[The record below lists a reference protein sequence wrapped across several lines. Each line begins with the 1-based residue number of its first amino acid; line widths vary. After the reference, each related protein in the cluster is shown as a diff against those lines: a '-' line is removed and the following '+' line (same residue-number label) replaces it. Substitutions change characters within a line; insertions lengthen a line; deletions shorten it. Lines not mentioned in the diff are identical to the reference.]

1 MAEQY
6 LQEGLERARNLE
18 RPLFEGER
26 EAGNMFETR
35 DVRGVRAVEY
45 LPRRASGGF
54 QVSSVFEP
62 PGPMSQVHGV
72 FNNKDLWSTSGR

>member
-1 MAEQY
+1 MADRAVQD

-26 EAGNMFETR
+26 EAGNMLETR
-35 DVRGVRAVEY
+35 DVRGARAVEY

-54 QVSSVFEP
+54 QVSSVSASRSHVP
-62 PGPMSQVHGV
+62 SA
-72 FNNKDLWSTSGR
+72 WSLQQ